1 MKNEKPLQT
10 FNIDTVDSLESY
22 LFTLGILC
30 ISVKTLVALQQKVES
45 LGIFD
50 ADENE
55 ASEAVKHQ
63 ATKLFVACD
72 DLLNMCSNRTNDKD
86 WPKLLAKVV
95 KKATPKVE
103 KPIKKKI
110 KK

>member
-30 ISVKTLVALQQKVES
+30 ISVKTLVALQERVES

-50 ADENE
+50 TDESE
-55 ASEAVKHQ
+55 ASEGIKHQ
-63 ATKLFVACD
+63 AFKLLTACN
-72 DLLNMCSNRTNDKD
+72 DLLNLCSNRTPDKD
-86 WPKLLAKVV
+86 WKKLLTKVV
-95 KKATPKVE
+95 KKATPK
-103 KPIKKKI
+103 KSKK
-110 KK
+110 